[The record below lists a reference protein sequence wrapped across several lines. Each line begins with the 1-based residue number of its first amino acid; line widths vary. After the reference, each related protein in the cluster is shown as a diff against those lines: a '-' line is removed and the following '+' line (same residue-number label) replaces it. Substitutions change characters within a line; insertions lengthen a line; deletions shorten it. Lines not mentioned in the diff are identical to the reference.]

1 MRKPSDIPFAQDSS
15 RFFVGWISM
24 LMVFIATLMCAFA
37 LITYSSVQ
45 AWHENISGSLT
56 VQIPSY
62 DKEGKSRKDVL
73 QNDIETALTILRST
87 DGITGANVLDDSQMD
102 LLMAPWMGD
111 QVATSELP
119 LPKIIDVSVDT
130 HHLPDLA
137 QIKADLA
144 EQVPL
149 AMLDSHRVALA
160 DLVDLAYN
168 VIKLVGGVLL
178 LLLVSMAF
186 SIMFVTQS
194 GLKVHQQVIALIH
207 LMGAGDFY
215 ITRQFANRSFV
226 ISLTGS
232 LIGFALALPVMMG
245 FAYCLNNLTGSFI
258 LIPALSG
265 MQWGVLI
272 SIPFLAAILA
282 YLTAFRT
289 VWSALKRS
297 V

>member
-24 LMVFIATLMCAFA
+24 LMVFIATLICAFA

-45 AWHENISGSLT
+45 AWYDNISGSLT

-149 AMLDSHRVALA
+149 AVLDSHRVALA

-168 VIKLVGGVLL
+168 IIKLVGGVLL

-272 SIPFLAAILA
+272 AIPFLAAVLA

-297 V
+297 L

>member
-1 MRKPSDIPFAQDSS
+1 
-15 RFFVGWISM
+15 M

-45 AWHENISGSLT
+45 AWYENISGSLT

>member
-289 VWSALKRS
+289 VWSALKKS

>member
-45 AWHENISGSLT
+45 AWYENISGSLT

>member
-24 LMVFIATLMCAFA
+24 LMVFIATLICAFA

-45 AWHENISGSLT
+45 AWYDNISGSLT

-149 AMLDSHRVALA
+149 AVLDSHRVALA

-265 MQWGVLI
+265 MQWSVLI
-272 SIPFLAAILA
+272 AIPFLAAVLA

-297 V
+297 L

>member
-45 AWHENISGSLT
+45 AWYDNISGSLT

-149 AMLDSHRVALA
+149 AVLDSHRVALA

-272 SIPFLAAILA
+272 AIPFLAAVLA

-297 V
+297 L

>member
-24 LMVFIATLMCAFA
+24 LMVFIATLICAFA

-45 AWHENISGSLT
+45 AWYDNISGSLT

-149 AMLDSHRVALA
+149 AVLDSHRVALA

-272 SIPFLAAILA
+272 AIPFLAAILA

>member
-24 LMVFIATLMCAFA
+24 LMVFIATLICAFA

-45 AWHENISGSLT
+45 AWYDNISGSLT

-149 AMLDSHRVALA
+149 AVLDSHRVALA

-168 VIKLVGGVLL
+168 IIKLVGGVLL

-265 MQWGVLI
+265 MQWGVLMA
-272 SIPFLAAILA
+272 IPFLAAVLA

-297 V
+297 L

>member
-24 LMVFIATLMCAFA
+24 LMVFIATLICAFA

-45 AWHENISGSLT
+45 AWYDNISGSLT

-149 AMLDSHRVALA
+149 AVLDSHRVALA

-265 MQWGVLI
+265 MQWGVLMA
-272 SIPFLAAILA
+272 IPFLAAVLA

-297 V
+297 L

>member
-24 LMVFIATLMCAFA
+24 LMVFIATLICAFA

-45 AWHENISGSLT
+45 AWYDNISGSLT

-149 AMLDSHRVALA
+149 AVLDSHRVALA

-272 SIPFLAAILA
+272 AIPFLAAVLA

-297 V
+297 L

>member
-24 LMVFIATLMCAFA
+24 LMVFIPTLICAFA

-45 AWHENISGSLT
+45 AWYDNISGSLT

-149 AMLDSHRVALA
+149 AVLDSHRVALA

-265 MQWGVLI
+265 MQWGVLMA
-272 SIPFLAAILA
+272 IPFLAAVLA

-297 V
+297 L